1 MSITPTE
8 TIWMDGDWVPW
19 DEAKVHVLTHTLHY
33 GTGAFEG
40 IRAYKTDRGPA
51 IFRLR
56 EHMVRL
62 QRSCRIL
69 MIDLKYG
76 VDELCETAVELVA
89 RNGLSEGC
97 YLRPIVYLGY
107 GEMGVN
113 PLGAPINVAMAAWPW
128 GAYLGEGSAESGV
141 RMKIS
146 SWVRHSP
153 DAMPTS
159 SKTNGGYVNSSLA
172 KAEAVKAGYD
182 EAIMLG
188 ADGRVSECTGENLFI
203 VRDGAVVTPPTSE
216 AGALSGVTLATV
228 VHLAR
233 DLGYSV
239 SFEAM
244 RRDDLYVADEAF
256 LTGTAA
262 EVVPIS
268 SVDDRLVGDGR
279 PGPVT
284 AALQSAYN
292 RAVRGE
298 LPQYE
303 SWLTRVDLAH
313 N

>member
-1 MSITPTE
+1 MSVIPTDK
-8 TIWMDGDWVPW
+8 IWMDGVMVDW
-19 DEAKVHVLTHTLHY
+19 DDAKVHVLTHTLHY

-40 IRAYKTDRGPA
+40 IRAYRTDRGPA

-62 QRSCRIL
+62 QRSCKIL
-69 MIDLKYG
+69 MIKLDYAVDDLCQAAI
-76 VDELCETAVELVA
+76 DLV
-89 RNGLSEGC
+89 RVNRLSDGC

-113 PLGAPINVAMAAWPW
+113 PLPSPVNVAMAAWPW
-128 GAYLGEGSAESGV
+128 GAYLGEGSADKGV
-141 RMKIS
+141 RMKVS

-203 VRDGAVVTPPTSE
+203 VRDGVVVTPPTSE
-216 AGALSGVTLATV
+216 AGALSGVTLASV
-228 VHLAR
+228 VHIAR
-233 DLGYSV
+233 DLGYPV
-239 SFEAM
+239 SFEAL

-262 EVVPIS
+262 EVVPID
-268 SVDDRLVGDGR
+268 SVDDRVVGDGR
-279 PGPVT
+279 PGPIT
-284 AALQSAYN
+284 KAIQSTYAA
-292 RAVRGE
+292 AVRGE

-303 SWLTRVDLAH
+303 EWLTRVDVDPQ
-313 N
+313 